1 MSYRKFSACRHGS
14 IAFYPKKRFRRHRG
28 KKATQDMVKWLSDYL
43 ETPVPISVFDKNGIL
58 HCIDETE
65 DTKAKPP
72 SGNIPCATPE
82 NPISS
87 APSIIVSR
95 VQPEI
100 GTCGKAASSILIRTA
115 FALVSFE
122 SSEDSLVF
130 SRSRSSN
137 SSSLF
142 CSRSLNSS
150 NPGFT
155 GSLDCQAN

>member
-1 MSYRKFSACRHGS
+1 ME
-14 IAFYPKKRFRRHRG
+14 
-28 KKATQDMVKWLSDYL
+28 DMNTLMRIGTV
-43 ETPVPISVFDKNGIL
+43 EPIEDKN
-58 HCIDETE
+58 
-65 DTKAKPP
+65 TKAKPP

-95 VQPEI
+95 VQPDV
-100 GTCGKAASSILIRTA
+100 GTCGKAASSILIRMA
-115 FALVSFE
+115 FTLVSFE
-122 SSEDSLVF
+122 SSEDSLIF

-155 GSLDCQAN
+155 GSLGVLEQKCRW